1 MHSSYKFYPIQE
13 NISKIFSFQL
23 KKQSTL
29 TQEGKRSPKATYLMS
44 EKKQEDQLLER
55 VCVVHRPLKL
65 VQKKIIF

>member
-23 KKQSTL
+23 KTHSTL

-44 EKKQEDQLLER
+44 EKNKKTSYCKGMCSPQTT
-55 VCVVHRPLKL
+55 KTGT
-65 VQKKIIF
+65 KKIIF